1 MLKPN
6 YYTEPTELDQLI
18 FEKLVPPDHYL
29 RKVKTAI
36 DFERFREQVRDCYAA
51 EMGRHAEDPVRMIK
65 LEYLEI
71 QYNLSDREVIADAQV
86 NVAFRF
92 FLDLALESALP
103 VPSLL
108 SQFRTRLGVD
118 RHETI
123 LNDLVAQARA
133 YGLVKDRLRLKDA
146 THIIANIAVPST
158 IQLVAQTRE
167 RLLDSIRPYASQ
179 RVTAEATT
187 AEQIRQATADLRDT
201 ERLVQRV
208 NHLRQIV
215 QWADELQTTLGAA
228 PQPVEPRR
236 QRFAEALALAHK
248 VLADRAEPKAKDQ
261 VRSVVDP
268 EARRNKHGEWYDGY
282 LVDMSLDAD
291 SELITAVNVLA
302 ANADEAADAHHLIAS
317 EEQAQGN
324 RVQAISLD
332 GAGFR
337 GDILRD
343 LSDRAGLALDVY
355 VPPSAP
361 TNTGDYFTPADF
373 QVDAEGMLLR
383 CPAEQETFRRQRA
396 QNERGWLFTFTRQQC
411 ECCPLLQR
419 CMAKSPKKVGR
430 AVLKND
436 YEAEYAVARA
446 KAQTP
451 EYQAVRAQHPRIER
465 KWAEMVRR
473 HDVRHARYRGRL
485 RVKIQAL
492 LTALVVNIKRIVHLL
507 TDTPRDE
514 SALALG

>member
-18 FEKLVPPDHYL
+18 FEKLVPAGHYL

-36 DFERFREQVRDCYAA
+36 DFERLREQVRACYDDQ
-51 EMGRHAEDPVRMIK
+51 MGRQAEDPVRMIK

-71 QYNLSDREVIADAQV
+71 HYELSDREVIAETQV

-92 FLDLALESALP
+92 FLELSLESQLP

-108 SQFRTRLGVD
+108 SQFRTRLGAD
-118 RHETI
+118 RHEAI

-133 YGLVKDRLRLKDA
+133 FGLVKDRLRLKDA

-158 IQLVAQTRE
+158 IQLVAQIRE
-167 RLLDSIRPYASQ
+167 RLLDSACPYAPQHVSEEAA
-179 RVTAEATT
+179 TAA
-187 AEQIRQATADLRDT
+187 QIRQASADLSDT

-208 NHLRQIV
+208 NHLRQV
-215 QWADELQTTLGAA
+215 VLWADELQTTLGASS
-228 PQPVEPRR
+228 QPPEPTR
-236 QRFAEALALAHK
+236 QRFDEALALAHK
-248 VLADRAEPKAKDQ
+248 VLADRDESKAKDQ
-261 VRSVVDP
+261 VRSLVDP
-268 EARRNKHGEWYDGY
+268 EARRNKHGAWYDGY
-282 LVDMSLDAD
+282 LLDMSLDAD

-302 ANADEAADAHHLIAS
+302 ANADEAADAHPLIVA

-324 RVQAISLD
+324 DVQAISLD

-337 GDILRD
+337 GAVLRD
-343 LSDRAGLALDVY
+343 LSAASGLALDVY
-355 VPPSAP
+355 VPPSEP
-361 TNTGDYFTPADF
+361 TRASDYFSPADF
-373 QVDAEGMLLR
+373 QLEAEGTILR
-383 CPAEQETFRRQRA
+383 CPAA
-396 QNERGWLFTFTRQQC
+396 QAAVRPYRHTSGTGWVFEFTRQQC
-411 ECCPLLQR
+411 EDCPLLKR
-419 CMAKSPKKVGR
+419 CLAKLPKRHGR
-430 AVLKND
+430 SVVKND
-436 YEAEYAVARA
+436 YEAEYAAARA

-451 EYQAVRAQHPRIER
+451 AYKAVRQQHPRIER

-473 HDVRHARYRGRL
+473 HDMRHARYRGRL

-492 LTALVVNIKRIVHLL
+492 LTAVVVNIKRIVHLL

-514 SALALG
+514 SALAPG

>member
-6 YYTEPTELDQLI
+6 YYTEPSELDRLI
-18 FEKLVPPDHYL
+18 FEKLVPAEHYL
-29 RKVKTAI
+29 RKVKAAI
-36 DFERFREQVRDCYAA
+36 DFEHFREQVRECYDD
-51 EMGRHAEDPVRMIK
+51 ELGRQAEDPVRMIK

-71 QYNLSDREVIADAQV
+71 HYDLSDREVIVEAQV

-92 FLDLALESALP
+92 FLALSLESQLP

-108 SQFRTRLGVD
+108 SQFRTRLGAE
-118 RHETI
+118 RHEAL
-123 LNDLVAQARA
+123 LNDLVAQART

-146 THIIANIAVPST
+146 THILANIAVPST
-158 IQLVAQTRE
+158 IQLVAQTRA
-167 RLLDSIRPYASQ
+167 RLLKSARPYAPQ
-179 RVTAEATT
+179 RVREEEAR
-187 AEQIRQATADLRDT
+187 AEQIRATTADLKDA

-215 QWADELQTTLGAA
+215 HWADELQTMLSATPA
-228 PQPVEPRR
+228 PPEPTRH
-236 QRFAEALALAHK
+236 RFDEALALAHK
-248 VLADRAEPKAKDQ
+248 VLADREQPKATDQ

-268 EARRNKHGEWYDGY
+268 EARRNKHRLWYDGY
-282 LVDMSLDAD
+282 LLDMSLDAD

-302 ANADEAADAHHLIAS
+302 ANADEAADAQHLIAT

-324 RVQAISLD
+324 DVQALSMD
-332 GAGFR
+332 GLGFR
-337 GDILRD
+337 GDVLRD
-343 LSDRAGLALDVY
+343 LSDASGLALDVY

-361 TNTGDYFTPADF
+361 TQTGDHFTPADF
-373 QVDAEGMLLR
+373 QVDAAGTLLR
-383 CPAEQETFRRQRA
+383 CPAEQETRRRQRA
-396 QNERGWLFTFTRQQC
+396 QNGRGWLFTFTRQQC
-411 ECCPLLQR
+411 ERCPLLQR
-419 CMAKSPKKVGR
+419 CMAKPPKKYGR

-436 YEAEYAVARA
+436 YEAEYAAARA

-451 EYQAVRAQHPRIER
+451 EYRVVREQHPRIER

-507 TDTPRDE
+507 NDAPRDE